1 MGTKWELNFFLAFVI
16 LREWQWRGGRGQE
29 RKGKRSSTP
38 HWGLQYLVFY
48 FVSFLSFPIYKDNC
62 FTTSLQKEIINF
74 VSFNSL
80 LITKQQKGLR
90 FGEFNSQSDPIFK
103 ELELLKLFDIRQ
115 LELGKLMFSFNHSV
129 LPTKFNDYFSLNKQ
143 VHNYA
148 TRYANDFHLPFCRS
162 NLRKFSVS
170 FQGPT
175 YYNSFERNAICSAVF
190 EIK

>member
-1 MGTKWELNFFLAFVI
+1 METAHFTSSLKSIGVINRARLFLPKPCAKTLYYCLVYPYLHYCTFV
-16 LREWQWRGGRGQE
+16 WG
-29 RKGKRSSTP
+29 STYKTN
-38 HWGLQYLVFY
+38 LCSLV
-48 FVSFLSFPIYKDNC
+48 
-62 FTTSLQKEIINF
+62 SLQKRVIRIISKSTF
-74 VSFNSL
+74 DSHSA
-80 LITKQQKGLR
+80 
-90 FGEFNSQSDPIFK
+90 PIFK
-103 ELELLKLFDIRQ
+103 ELELLKRFDIRQ